1 MHNWRMQDS
10 FERLLLASRW
20 ILLPLYVALLAI
32 VLAIYVMVGREVL
45 HLFAV
50 LPDATDSEI
59 VLLVLSILDLVLVA
73 NLVVM
78 VALSSY
84 ESSISPIDATGDKPD
99 WLGKLDSSGIKL
111 KVAISVV
118 MISAIHLLRAYMTDA
133 PPRQLFALGAVHLVF
148 IASALGLRQ
157 AAKH

>member
-1 MHNWRMQDS
+1 MPNMQNS

-20 ILLPLYVALLAI
+20 ILLPLYMALLAT
-32 VLAIYVMVGREVL
+32 VLALYVTVGREVI

-50 LPDATDSEI
+50 LPEAKDTEM

-84 ESSISPIDATGDKPD
+84 ESSISPIEAEGDKPD

-111 KVAISVV
+111 KVALSVV
-118 MISAIHLLRAYMTDA
+118 MISAIHLLRAYMTEA
-133 PPRQLFALGAVHLVF
+133 PPRQLLALGVVHLIF